1 MYIKKVNGSIPLQP
15 ISSLAQQVEH
25 WISNP
30 GVIGSIPIRGYLIKK
45 KERKPIEEE
54 DENQDRKIYKLYS
67 KKGRIFIRINKS
79 ILYIYIVQLCN
90 IEFFINNYYF
100 L

>member
-45 KERKPIEEE
+45 RKGKSVEE

-67 KKGRIFIRINKS
+67 KKRRIFIRINKS
-79 ILYIYIVQLCN
+79 ILCIYIVQLYN